1 MSDKAPDISNLRR
14 DKLSAI
20 IGEAHERL
28 QGVLVDAGLDP
39 AIARMIA
46 AARVYHLLPAS
57 VRTTMATTETAIALR
72 LAQLYLATKQA
83 ADAGAI
89 ASIPIE

>member
-1 MSDKAPDISNLRR
+1 MEDLSALRR
-14 DKLSAI
+14 DKLTEI

-46 AARVYHLLPAS
+46 AARVYQLLPAS
-57 VRTTMATTETAIALR
+57 VRTTMATTEAAIALR
-72 LAQLYLATKQA
+72 LAQLYLTTQQA
-83 ADAGAI
+83 ADSAAI
-89 ASIPIE
+89 AGIPTR

>member
-1 MSDKAPDISNLRR
+1 MSDKAPDIITHRR
-14 DKLSAI
+14 DKLSDI

-46 AARVYHLLPAS
+46 AARVYQLLPVA
-57 VRTTMATTETAIALR
+57 VRQQLTTTETEIGIRIGL
-72 LAQLYLATKQA
+72 LYRDVMRGDVNEIKNILNK
-83 ADAGAI
+83 
-89 ASIPIE
+89 

>member
-1 MSDKAPDISNLRR
+1 MEDLSALRR
-14 DKLSAI
+14 DKLTEI

-46 AARVYHLLPAS
+46 AARVYQLLPAS
-57 VRTTMATTETAIALR
+57 VRTTMATTEAAIALR
-72 LAQLYLATKQA
+72 LAQLYLATQQA
-83 ADAGAI
+83 ADSAAI
-89 ASIPIE
+89 AGIPTR